1 MAGNLIQPFGVDTM
15 KQAQKQAQRCAQFD
29 SKNEC
34 NNPAQVNYGWT
45 LDFCAKHNHMVK
57 DGIPLKCWKCG
68 DN

>member
-1 MAGNLIQPFGVDTM
+1 M

-34 NNPAQVNYGWT
+34 NNPAQVNGPMV
-45 LDFCAKHNHMVK
+45 LDFCAKHNHMVQ
-57 DGIPLKCWKCG
+57 DGLPLKCWKCG

>member
-1 MAGNLIQPFGVDTM
+1 MEIKEQEHFGNPIPGRMV
-15 KQAQKQAQRCAQFD
+15 KCAQFD
-29 SKNEC
+29 SKREC
-34 NNPAQVNYGWT
+34 DNPAQVNYGWT